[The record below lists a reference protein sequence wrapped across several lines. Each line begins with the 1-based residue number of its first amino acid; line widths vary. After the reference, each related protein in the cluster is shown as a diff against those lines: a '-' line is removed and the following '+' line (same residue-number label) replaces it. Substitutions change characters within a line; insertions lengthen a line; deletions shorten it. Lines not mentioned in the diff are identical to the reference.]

1 MTKNQLKDWGVKYHS
16 LKLGKP
22 EADIYI
28 DDKAL
33 NADYFFNKY
42 KSDYIQEH
50 IDSVQ
55 KLFQKNIEKIS
66 MISSQI
72 SKSLRSSGKIIAGNG
87 GSFSDCLHLS
97 AEFTGRFIKDRE
109 PYSSIVL
116 GSNISS
122 FTSISNDYSFSEC
135 FQRA

>member
-1 MTKNQLKDWGVKYHS
+1 
-16 LKLGKP
+16 
-22 EADIYI
+22 
-28 DDKAL
+28 
-33 NADYFFNKY
+33 
-42 KSDYIQEH
+42 
-50 IDSVQ
+50 
-55 KLFQKNIEKIS
+55 

-72 SKSLRSSGKIIAGNG
+72 SKSLRSSGKIILAGNG

-135 FQRA
+135 FSRELEALGREEDVYIAFSTSGSRKIF

>member
-1 MTKNQLKDWGVKYHS
+1 M
-16 LKLGKP
+16 P

-55 KLFQKNIEKIS
+55 KLFQKNIEK
-66 MISSQI
+66 
-72 SKSLRSSGKIIAGNG
+72 
-87 GSFSDCLHLS
+87 
-97 AEFTGRFIKDRE
+97 
-109 PYSSIVL
+109 
-116 GSNISS
+116 NI
-122 FTSISNDYSFSEC
+122 NDF
-135 FQRA
+135 